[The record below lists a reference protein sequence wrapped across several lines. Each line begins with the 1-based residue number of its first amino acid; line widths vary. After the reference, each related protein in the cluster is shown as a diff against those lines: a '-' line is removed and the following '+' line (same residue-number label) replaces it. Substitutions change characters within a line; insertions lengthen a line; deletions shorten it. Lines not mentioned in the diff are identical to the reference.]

1 MAAVTA
7 PLCRRSATSEAQ
19 LSISG
24 PERPKWVN
32 NTLPVFENAF
42 LAPALS
48 VVEVSTKKV
57 IFINDS
63 EVPDRTLDHS
73 SATLS
78 GTMVGV
84 GAANVWPRWRNQS
97 KPSRVE
103 PVSLW

>member
-32 NTLPVFENAF
+32 KILPVFEKDF
-42 LAPALS
+42 LP
-48 VVEVSTKKV
+48 STKKV
-57 IFINDS
+57 IFIKDN
-63 EVPDRTLDHS
+63 EVPDNVLDHS
-73 SATLS
+73 SATRS

-84 GAANVWPRWRNQS
+84 GAATVWPSSRSHCN
-97 KPSRVE
+97 PSPVE
-103 PVSLW
+103 PVSGC